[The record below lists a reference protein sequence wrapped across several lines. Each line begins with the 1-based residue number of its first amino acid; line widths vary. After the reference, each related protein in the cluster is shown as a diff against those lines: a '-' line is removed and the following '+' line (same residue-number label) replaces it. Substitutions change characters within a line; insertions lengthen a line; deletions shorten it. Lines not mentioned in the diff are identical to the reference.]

1 VSCEPVTRLLYQCV
15 VNEAQHYVP
24 MIVLGMALLAI
35 GGLPFVMW
43 GIFLRTVLGL
53 HGCYQ
58 CCRLRT
64 WNSWPVRS
72 TWRKRIFIMAPM
84 VGNRQKSDTSAE
96 QPEDAKENQPKLYG
110 FRAVYVFDRF
120 S

>member
-58 CCRLRT
+58 CCRATHVELLAG
-64 WNSWPVRS
+64 SFDVEKKDFHYGPD
-72 TWRKRIFIMAPM
+72 
-84 VGNRQKSDTSAE
+84 GRQSS
-96 QPEDAKENQPKLYG
+96 KE
-110 FRAVYVFDRF
+110 
-120 S
+120 